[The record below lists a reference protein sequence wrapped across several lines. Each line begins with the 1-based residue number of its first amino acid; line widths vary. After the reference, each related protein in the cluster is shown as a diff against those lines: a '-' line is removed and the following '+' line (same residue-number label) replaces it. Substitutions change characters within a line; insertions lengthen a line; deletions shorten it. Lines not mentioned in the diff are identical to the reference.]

1 MKLGVL
7 IHSTFLWGEPETK
20 DFIRQLES
28 HKIPYEIVQWD
39 RNNFEEYTW
48 KNQPVD
54 LLTSFGTISF
64 AKNFHKNFK
73 SDIPIYDFFDPEL
86 HYYSRY
92 KQYLNRNNLLNSN
105 GILLPFYEIKNRGFS
120 DLFRYVETDNPLQ
133 NNKSIFFRP
142 DNGLKI
148 CEAELVKENM
158 FSDWLH
164 RLEHNSGINN
174 LSLFWLF
181 GEKQI
186 ESEYRCLIANN
197 KCVSVSQYVCN
208 NEIKLSKSHNQSII
222 DFANHEALNID
233 IQDPIYIMDVCY
245 SNNSLKVIELNC
257 LATSGQ
263 YMLDK
268 TLLVD
273 SLLKASSNIFM
284 NLYS

>member
-20 DFIRQLES
+20 EFVKALEL
-28 HKIPYEIVQWD
+28 HKIPYEIIQWD
-39 RNNFEEYTW
+39 RNNFSEYTW

-54 LLTSFGTISF
+54 LITSFGTISF

-86 HYYSRY
+86 HCYSRY
-92 KQYLNRNNLLNSN
+92 KKYLDKNNLLNST
-105 GILLPFYEIKNRGFS
+105 GTLLPFYEIKNRGFE
-120 DLFRYVETDNPLQ
+120 DLFKYIKADNPLQ
-133 NNKSIFFRP
+133 VNKSIFFRP

-148 CEAELVKENM
+148 CEAELITENM
-158 FSDWLH
+158 FYDWLN
-164 RLEHNSGINN
+164 RLEQNSGVND

-197 KCVSVSQYVCN
+197 KCVSVSQYIHN
-208 NEIKLSKSHNQSII
+208 KEISISKCHDQSII
-222 DFANHEALNID
+222 KFANQEAVNID

-263 YMLDK
+263 YMVDK
-268 TLLVD
+268 TLLVE
-273 SLLKASSNIFM
+273 SLLKTSSNIFM
-284 NLYS
+284 DLYS